1 LKKIIL
7 NHGFTPPDL
16 VQLNQDLSVLLTA
29 QDPDEKLFLEIVTQ
43 RDIIISAYLLTLVDG
58 EKQAFVAA
66 ELEINGIL
74 MLYANNMSNASLKE
88 LSGLIRGRK
97 SVKKYL

>member
-16 VQLNQDLSVLLTA
+16 IQLNQDLTVLLTA
-29 QDPDEKLFLEIVTQ
+29 QDPDEKAFLEIVTQ
-43 RDIIISAYLLTLVDG
+43 RDAIITAYLLTLVDAD
-58 EKQAFVAA
+58 KQAFVTA
-66 ELEINGIL
+66 ELEINGVL
-74 MLYANNMSNASLKE
+74 MLYANDMSNASLKE
-88 LSGLIRGRK
+88 LSGLIRGRE